1 MLQLIKQYLY
11 LGWWFVRARFFGR
24 KAPLQ
29 TVLFI
34 TDKCNLKCKH
44 CSVYDVVGSKHRAF
58 KDIVADLQYSYDLGS
73 RFLDLEGGET
83 TLWKEGDK
91 NLNDIIAAA
100 KQIGFFSVTITTN
113 AQQDF
118 SWVAMDSLWVSMD
131 GVGKYH
137 EAVRGKGTFARLEK
151 NIKLFHES
159 RKSKRA
165 PLTVNMVVNKLN
177 VDGLEEALEYAKAN
191 PSIAQISINFH
202 TPFPGTEQLMLDDE
216 QKAKALDTVI
226 RYKRKGYPIMNSIS
240 GLKKMYPKY
249 MQTHNVGSLC
259 WVTNFVY
266 PTGDRGLCV
275 GIQTEL
281 LNGRLSYTPT
291 DTCKHCGFCMSGEM
305 ASVFHFCPDTLLAG
319 LKLRM

>member
-1 MLQLIKQYLY
+1 MKIGAYIY

-34 TDKCNLKCKH
+34 TDKCNLRCKH
-44 CSVYDVVGSKHRAF
+44 CSIYDVVGSHHRAF
-58 KDIVADLQYSYDLGS
+58 ADIVSDLQYSYDLGS
-73 RFLDLEGGET
+73 RFLDLEGGEP

-91 NLNDIIAAA
+91 TINDIIAAA

-118 SWVAMDSLWVSMD
+118 SWVKADSIWVSMD
-131 GVGKYH
+131 GINQYH
-137 EAVRGKGTFARLEK
+137 EAVRGEGTFARLEH
-151 NIKLFHES
+151 NIANSHQKH
-159 RKSKRA
+159 
-165 PLTVNMVVNKLN
+165 LTVNMVVNNLN
-177 VDGLEEALEYAKAN
+177 KDSIAAAMEYAKN
-191 PSIAQISINFH
+191 SPYIEQISINFH
-202 TPFPGTEQLMLDDE
+202 TPFPGTEQLMLSDE
-216 QKAKALDTVI
+216 DKTHALDTVLA
-226 RYKRKGYPIMNSIS
+226 YKRKGYPIMNSRS
-240 GLKKMYPKY
+240 GLKKMYPAY

-259 WVTNFVY
+259 WITNFIY
-266 PTGDRGLCV
+266 PTGQRGNCV
-275 GIQTEL
+275 GIQADL

-305 ASVFHFCPDTLLAG
+305 ESVFNFCPDTLLAG